1 MAKRTCRSLKN
12 NKTIIWPV
20 NGITEQEFLNGIN
33 EERATEIFVEDLK
46 IFEEGVRNKVT
57 VPLYQYEFDALVS
70 FLFNCGVDVVA
81 PKLFEKLNKGDYS
94 NAALEMDIVKSNNII
109 LKGLVDRR
117 AKERDIFNNNNYV
130 NHK

>member
-1 MAKRTCRSLKN
+1 M
-12 NKTIIWPV
+12 
-20 NGITEQEFLNGIN
+20 
-33 EERATEIFVEDLK
+33 
-46 IFEEGVRNKVT
+46 
-57 VPLYQYEFDALVS
+57 
-70 FLFNCGVDVVA
+70 A
-81 PKLFEKLNKGDYS
+81 PKLFEKLNQGDYS